1 MPTNNSENTED
12 EPNSN
17 SSNKASKSDRIYQLR
32 NIYYEYD
39 DASITPGTSAVLDSL
54 VQVLYKFPEMEIEL
68 AAHTDSRGNVP
79 YNINL
84 SKRRANSVID
94 YLVSKGI
101 KRRRLNAVGYGK
113 QQLSNECG
121 DGVPC
126 PPEKHQENRRT
137 EIRVLKSGGSEGKII
152 PQSHRK

>member
-1 MPTNNSENTED
+1 
-12 EPNSN
+12 
-17 SSNKASKSDRIYQLR
+17 
-32 NIYYEYD
+32 
-39 DASITPGTSAVLDSL
+39 L
-54 VQVLYKFPEMEIEL
+54 VQVLDDFPDMEIEL
-68 AAHTDSRGNVP
+68 AAHTDSRGNSP

-113 QQLSNECG
+113 QKLTNECG
-121 DGVPC
+121 DNTPC

-137 EIRVLKSGGSEGKII
+137 EIRVIKSGGSEGKVIL
-152 PQSHRK
+152 PKAKSKS